1 MTGLKYHFGL
11 LEVAAVDETS
21 DQMAIIPTLGVPI
34 AIVQTAMVA

>member
-11 LEVAAVDETS
+11 PGVAAVKETF

-34 AIVQTAMVA
+34 AIVQTATIA